1 MAIGFVT
8 KGCNK
13 FVGYTLYKNKNND
26 DKTFGVLI
34 WSKNRRVA
42 TRILSMK
49 LRKNCIKSK
58 CIPKMQMFAQRNKTK
73 DLMDQRGKNEEQV
86 IF

>member
-49 LRKNCIKSK
+49 LRKKLYK
-58 CIPKMQMFAQRNKTK
+58 K
-73 DLMDQRGKNEEQV
+73 
-86 IF
+86 